1 MTANTTPKPPTRED
15 LPVWLEYVRS
25 TFEVLALIVL
35 VATMIYTARGV
46 AATRAAVEAS
56 TAQLREAQY
65 ESVYGHELDLWKL
78 AAEHPALAPYI
89 VGGKKPPE
97 VSTKADQTRAAQNA
111 AIYNSLDFYAYI
123 FSQLAPRDESG
134 NVPTYVLKAVDKP
147 AYVTDAQWA
156 SWRTWAATIVS
167 GFEGAP
173 GMCEVLNSVANGTH
187 TYEESFRNAVREV
200 TQDCVKG

>member
-97 VSTKADQTRAAQNA
+97 VMILIRGRLRTGKYSARHARTSPAE
-111 AIYNSLDFYAYI
+111 YA
-123 FSQLAPRDESG
+123 
-134 NVPTYVLKAVDKP
+134 
-147 AYVTDAQWA
+147 
-156 SWRTWAATIVS
+156 
-167 GFEGAP
+167 
-173 GMCEVLNSVANGTH
+173 
-187 TYEESFRNAVREV
+187 
-200 TQDCVKG
+200 